1 MSDVKREATVRLA
14 VADKAV
20 GGFGGG
26 MIKIR
31 HYESSSEID
40 FEMSKLSLVLSASEA
55 IMIAKH
61 LLGAAMPNEEDFWPD
76 EAEES

>member
-31 HYESSSEID
+31 HYESSSEVD
-40 FEMSKLSLVLSASEA
+40 FEVSTPSLVLSSPEA

-61 LLGAAMPNEEDFWPD
+61 LLMAAMPSEEDFWPD